1 MVPMESDIFAS
12 DSDFESTK
20 GQESH
25 KETENVNNVDNVP
38 NIDLDSSELE
48 DPQVVD
54 DPCLPEV
61 PGVSPD
67 IPNEVELA
75 NGNEEIEP
83 TEQRK
88 NIDLDSSELQD
99 KHILDDPCAKDGGSP
114 DLPEEIIP
122 DINTANGESDNQ
134 IPVDPVEGAFD
145 HLQAGN
151 DLHNIVTDNVFEDHV
166 DENDNGHVDGHV
178 DDPIDDQD
186 VESEKDT
193 DGEELPGILSAQQL
207 EQEEE
212 IAFAGGKNIFIQIFV
227 INIKC
232 NGRFRRIF
240 D

>member
-25 KETENVNNVDNVP
+25 KEPENENNVVNVP
-38 NIDLDSSELE
+38 NIDLDSSELQ

-54 DPCLPEV
+54 DPCIPEV

-75 NGNEEIEP
+75 NENEEIDH

-99 KHILDDPCAKDGGSP
+99 KHVLDDPCPKDGGSP
-114 DLPEEIIP
+114 DVPGEIIP
-122 DINTANGESDNQ
+122 DINTVNGEQDYQ
-134 IPVDPVEGAFD
+134 IPVDHVEGAFD

-166 DENDNGHVDGHV
+166 DDPMDHPI
-178 DDPIDDQD
+178 DDPIDDQE

-193 DGEELPGILSAQQL
+193 DGEELQGVFSGQQL

-212 IAFAGGKNIFIQIFV
+212 IAIAGGKN
-227 INIKC
+227 NSIKIC
-232 NGRFRRIF
+232 VSRRIRAL
-240 D
+240 